1 MRRSTAAAFG
11 TLTGAALIVGV
22 RLSVTAPAV
31 AAAPPAVDLSNAAP
45 APATS
50 GAAPGKA
57 KPPTSSA
64 KAPSKT
70 GGEAG
75 ADESGLK
82 DGLYKGKASAYAYG
96 TIQVSIKVDGGK
108 VTAADATYPVTG
120 NSATINPGAI
130 RQLRQ
135 ETLRRQD
142 GQGRQR
148 GLRRHANQRVVPEV
162 APGGI
167 GRGRP
172 RKVTRPCAT
181 PSTSWVRSS
190 ASRSPTTSLPPS

>member
-22 RLSVTAPAV
+22 RLSVSAPAVTAAPQTVDLGNTAPA
-31 AAAPPAVDLSNAAP
+31 
-45 APATS
+45 ATAS
-50 GAAPGKA
+50 GSAPGKT
-57 KPPTSSA
+57 KPPVSKT

-82 DGLYKGKASAYAYG
+82 DGIYKGKASDYAYG

-130 RQLRQ
+130 KQLKQ
-135 ETLRRQD
+135 ETLGAKTAKD
-142 GQGRQR
+142 VNAVSG
-148 GLRRHANQRVVPEV
+148 
-162 APGGI
+162 
-167 GRGRP
+167 
-172 RKVTRPCAT
+172 AT
-181 PSTSWVRSS
+181 LTS
-190 ASRSPTTSLPPS
+190 ASYRESLQAALDAAAA